1 MFPQHVIARPRELV
15 RESFGGHNR
24 ISLPFL
30 AFVETLG
37 LRAVAQRK
45 ACRFHECPGEVL
57 VAILGVA
64 RAFFLIIALPQAL
77 NAPTVG
83 TEIAHL
89 GEPRDVAGLE
99 HDRRRQRLPDSRHA
113 PQERIVLA

>member
-1 MFPQHVIARPRELV
+1 MFPQHVVARPRELV
-15 RESFGGHNR
+15 RESLGGHDR

-30 AFVETLG
+30 ALVETLG

-45 ACRFHECPGEVL
+45 ACRFYEGPSEVL

-64 RAFFLIIALPQAL
+64 FAFFLTIALPQAV
-77 NAPTVG
+77 NATAVG

-89 GEPRDVAGLE
+89 CKTRDVAGLE
-99 HDRRRQRLPDSRHA
+99 HDGRRQRLPDSGHGR
-113 PQERIVLA
+113 Q